1 VTKAI
6 LYSFRRC
13 PYAMRARFALITC
26 DIDYEHR
33 EILLRDKPQ
42 QMLNI
47 SPKGTV
53 PVMQL
58 PDGTVLEESLDIM
71 LWALNQ
77 AGSDLAQVS
86 DAEKELI
93 TQNDTSFKEGL
104 DRYKYPTRYEGD
116 DAVLRQN
123 GYEVCHAFLIQLE
136 KLLEQNTSLF
146 GDNLRAAD
154 IAIFP
159 FVRQFSKVDAD
170 AWQQNNF
177 PYLRVWLEGLCESET
192 FEKVMQKYPL
202 WQE

>member
-1 VTKAI
+1 MTKAI

-77 AGSDLAQVS
+77 AGNGLAQLPG
-86 DAEKELI
+86 AEKELI
-93 TQNDTSFKEGL
+93 TQHDTSFKEGL
-104 DRYKYPTRYEGD
+104 DLYKYPTRYEGD